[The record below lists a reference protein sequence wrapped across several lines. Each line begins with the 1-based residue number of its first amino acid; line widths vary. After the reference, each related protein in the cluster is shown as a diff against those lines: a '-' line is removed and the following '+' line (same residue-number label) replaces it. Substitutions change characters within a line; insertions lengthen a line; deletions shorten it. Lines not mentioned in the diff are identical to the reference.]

1 MKIPEVQKSRK
12 RQRSESAEDIIQE
25 IDVNRENK
33 RRRTSSGQLNLVS
46 AIGNAF
52 TTVKNWFFG
61 RKISNSGSE
70 TDSSSSTM
78 SKRSDLNQGQDDIR

>member
-33 RRRTSSGQLNLVS
+33 RRRTSGQLTFVS
-46 AIGNAF
+46 SIEHAF

-78 SKRSDLNQGQDDIR
+78 SKRSDLNQGNDEIR